1 MTLPTGQVD
10 GMPSSTRPVTAAVVT
25 GFLVL
30 VAGVQLLVLVMVL
43 DAWLGPAADD
53 PHGYGVIFG
62 VVVLV
67 VTAPLTLLL
76 LTLRRWLRS
85 RR

>member
-1 MTLPTGQVD
+1 MS
-10 GMPSSTRPVTAAVVT
+10 SSTRPVTEAVVT

-30 VAGVQLLVLVMVL
+30 VAGVQLLVLATVAS
-43 DAWLGPAADD
+43 AWLGPVSDD
-53 PHGYGVIFG
+53 PHGYTVISG
-62 VVVLV
+62 VVLLV

-76 LTLRRWLRS
+76 AGLRRRLRA

>member
-1 MTLPTGQVD
+1 MV
-10 GMPSSTRPVTAAVVT
+10 SSTRPVTRAVVT

-30 VAGVQLLVLVMVL
+30 VAGVQLLVLVRVV
-43 DAWLGPAADD
+43 DASLGPASDD
-53 PHGYGVIFG
+53 PHGYAVIFG
-62 VVVLV
+62 VVLLV

-76 LTLRRWLRS
+76 VALRRRLRS